1 MKLLM
6 CIVVLTGMPTIMG
19 SGQPGLK
26 AADVG
31 FEVNIREKRSPI
43 DIGQNRR
50 KDWGKTSSKS
60 SNSYSYSD
68 ATNTGSINSSGSA
81 WTGNPTEYTIG
92 GVLSG
97 SVGIEQYFTRVLRVS
112 IGFDFSKLRKNLSV
126 ILCCLF
132 SKKSGNCHIPHI

>member
-50 KDWGKTSSKS
+50 KDWGKSKS

-112 IGFDFSKLRKNLSV
+112 IGFDFSKL
-126 ILCCLF
+126 
-132 SKKSGNCHIPHI
+132 KKKF